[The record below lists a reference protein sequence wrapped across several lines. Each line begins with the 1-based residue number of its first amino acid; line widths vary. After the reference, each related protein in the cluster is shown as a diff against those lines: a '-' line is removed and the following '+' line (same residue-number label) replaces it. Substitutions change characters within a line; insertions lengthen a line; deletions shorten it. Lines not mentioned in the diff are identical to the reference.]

1 MADSMTDA
9 ELALRL
15 RETLSAAQQ
24 RYRTARGMGC
34 IVTPK
39 IPDKALD
46 ELAAGLAP
54 VLRALVA
61 DAVAQ
66 QVTR

>member
-1 MADSMTDA
+1 MTDA

-15 RETLSAAQQ
+15 RETLAAAQQ
-24 RYRTARGMGC
+24 RWRTARGMGC

-39 IPDKALD
+39 VPDGLLD
-46 ELAAGLAP
+46 EVAAGLAP

>member
-1 MADSMTDA
+1 MTDDD
-9 ELALRL
+9 LKSRL
-15 RETLSAAQQ
+15 RETMSAAQH
-24 RYRTARGMGC
+24 RWRTARGMGC

>member
-1 MADSMTDA
+1 MTDA
-9 ELALRL
+9 ELTLRL
-15 RETLSAAQQ
+15 RETLSAAQR

-34 IVTPK
+34 IVTPR
-39 IPDKALD
+39 IPDLLLD

>member
-1 MADSMTDA
+1 MTDDDLTA
-9 ELALRL
+9 RL
-15 RETLSAAQQ
+15 RETMSAAQR

-34 IVTPK
+34 IVTPR
-39 IPDKALD
+39 IPDGLLD

-66 QVTR
+66 QVPR

>member
-1 MADSMTDA
+1 MTDDDLKA
-9 ELALRL
+9 RL
-15 RETLSAAQQ
+15 RETMSAAQQ
-24 RYRTARGMGC
+24 RYRTSRGMGC
-34 IVTPK
+34 IVTPR
-39 IPDKALD
+39 IPDGLLD

>member
-1 MADSMTDA
+1 MTDTD
-9 ELALRL
+9 LAARL
-15 RETLSAAQQ
+15 KETLVAAQH
-24 RYRTARGMGC
+24 RWRTSRGMGC

-54 VLRALVA
+54 VLRALVD